1 MNNIKNNIYP
11 KKKIKYDDIKKI
23 VEDEANYKNEN
34 KYLENNI
41 INKSKNIN

>member
-1 MNNIKNNIYP
+1 MNNIKNNINP

-34 KYLENNI
+34 TYLENNI
-41 INKSKNIN
+41 NNKSKNIK